1 MTWFCILHASYD
13 LAPIVHASYDPA
25 ATVHASHVLSYDMSS
40 LLFYASYVLACIVHA
55 SCVLASLKR
64 SLTAICGVPL
74 HAEVSA
80 VIGLL
85 PAKLNTTKL

>member
-1 MTWFCILHASYD
+1 MTCFAVVHSSYD
-13 LAPIVHASYDPA
+13 IASLMF
-25 ATVHASHVLSYDMSS
+25 H
-40 LLFYASYVLACIVHA
+40 ASYVLACIVHA

-80 VIGLL
+80 VTGLL